1 MKALEHFL
9 ALHCT
14 SHPQLDIGLLLL
26 LLLYLRRCILY
37 KWHHSYISHHYSLQM
52 YFNFLSIKQS
62 FLSCICFQMKLS
74 SDGLK
79 NHHLIVL
86 KRQTKTLEVVTK
98 PVFENAKVCPR
109 VFWWH
114 RYCHSM
120 SESVFE
126 KGFWECESVSTR
138 SSSIAIPAPA
148 RFPLLPA
155 IGYWPPFH
163 YYYTQQDHTATTHQL
178 NNNNNNNNNPP
189 LRIDPIYTPT
199 HQSPHNGQLTYK
211 DNTLHYPWNSDII
224 RQIIFWKTNLIKFEC
239 ASGTFFSGT
248 YPGHQ

>member
-86 KRQTKTLEVVTK
+86 KRQTKTLEIVTK

-163 YYYTQQDHTATTHQL
+163 YYYTQQDHTTTTHQL
-178 NNNNNNNNNPP
+178 NNNNNNNNNLPLHLHSNPP
-189 LRIDPIYTPT
+189 IT
-199 HQSPHNGQLTYK
+199 S
-211 DNTLHYPWNSDII
+211 
-224 RQIIFWKTNLIKFEC
+224 
-239 ASGTFFSGT
+239 
-248 YPGHQ
+248 